1 MSNDDA
7 PLVPGRRDALGAFAL
22 SALPLAG
29 LAAPADADAAWS
41 EQFDA
46 FDFAAARSCAL
57 IPQETAGPFPLLKV
71 LGDERMLRRDMAE
84 GRPGVPLAL
93 TLKLVD
99 IGRACAPIAN
109 AAVYAWACD
118 KDGAYSGYQQ
128 PGGIDT
134 RGQTFMRGVQLSNA
148 NGVVRFDAIY
158 PGWYPGRI
166 THIHFQVYLNANRG
180 ASLSANPGG
189 SATATSQLVFPQAV
203 SRAVYDSPLY
213 AARGQNTSVKDFA
226 QDGIFRDGVS
236 LQLAKTKGSVESG
249 FAAKLLV
256 GVAG

>member
-1 MSNDDA
+1 MSNDA
-7 PLVPGRRDALGAFAL
+7 PRFPGRRDALGAFGAF
-22 SALPLAG
+22 SALPLVG
-29 LAAPADADAAWS
+29 LAAASDADAAWS

-46 FDFAAARSCAL
+46 FDYAAARSCAL
-57 IPQETAGPFPLLKV
+57 IPEETAGPYPLLQV
-71 LGDERMLRRDMAE
+71 LGDDKMLRRNITE

-99 IGRACAPIAN
+99 IQRACAPITN
-109 AAVYAWACD
+109 AAIYIWATD
-118 KDGAYSGYQQ
+118 KDGVYSGYQQ

-148 NGVVRFDAIY
+148 KGVVRFEAIY

-166 THIHFQVYLNANRG
+166 THIHFQVYLNADT
-180 ASLSANPGG
+180 GG
-189 SATATSQLVFPQAV
+189 SATATSQLAFPQAV
-203 SRAVYDSPLY
+203 TKAVYASPLY
-213 AARGQNTSVKDFA
+213 AARGQNTTVKDFA

-236 LQLAKTKGSVESG
+236 LQLCKTKGSVEAG
-249 FAAKLLV
+249 YAAKLLV

>member
-71 LGDERMLRRDMAE
+71 LGDERMLRRDIAE

-128 PGGIDT
+128 PGGNDT
-134 RGQTFMRGVQLSNA
+134 RGLTFMRGVQLSNA

-166 THIHFQVYLNANRG
+166 THIHFQVYLNAN
-180 ASLSANPGG
+180 ANLSASTIG
-189 SATATSQLVFPQAV
+189 SAMVTSQLAFPQAV
-203 SRAVYDSPLY
+203 SQAVYASPLY